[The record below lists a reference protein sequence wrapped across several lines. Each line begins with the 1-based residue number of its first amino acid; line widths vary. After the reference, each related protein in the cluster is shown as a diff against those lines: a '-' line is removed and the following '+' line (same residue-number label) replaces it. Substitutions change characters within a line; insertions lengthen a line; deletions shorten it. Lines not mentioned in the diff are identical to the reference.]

1 VWVHGVLLVAYRRFL
16 ADRFGAKL
24 ADEVFARHKRV
35 GPRQTYPDETFAGL
49 VDHAAS
55 LARREPDGML
65 REFGSALLG
74 TFHEMYP
81 SYFPPEGARRF
92 LLGLDSVAHARI
104 KDLLQGAQPPKLELS
119 DLGGGR
125 IKMIYQSDRK
135 LCAMLGGMLD
145 GVGAHYQT
153 PVRFTQQTCMRK
165 GEPQCTFLIEVQQT
179 LLPRGRKR

>member
-1 VWVHGVLLVAYRRFL
+1 LLVAYRRFL

-24 ADEVFARHKRV
+24 ADEVFSRHKRV
-35 GPRQTYPDETFAGL
+35 VARQTYPDEVFAGL
-49 VDHAAS
+49 VDLAAS
-55 LARREPDGML
+55 LARRDPDGML

-92 LLGLDSVAHARI
+92 LLGLDALVHTRI
-104 KDLLQGAQPPKLELS
+104 KELLPGAQPPRLEVS
-119 DLGGGR
+119 DLGSGR
-125 IKMIYQSDRK
+125 IKLIYRSERN

-153 PVRFTQQTCMRK
+153 PVRYSQETCVK
-165 GEPQCTFLIEVQQT
+165 NGGENCTFNIEVQQT
-179 LLPRGRKR
+179 LLPRARKK

>member
-1 VWVHGVLLVAYRRFL
+1 MHGVLLVAYRRFL

-24 ADEVFARHKRV
+24 ADEVFSRHKRV
-35 GPRQTYPDETFAGL
+35 VARQTYPDEVFAGL
-49 VDHAAS
+49 VDMAAS
-55 LARREPDGML
+55 LARREPDVML

-81 SYFPPEGARRF
+81 SYFPPEGAKRF
-92 LLGLDSVAHARI
+92 LLGLDTVAHARI
-104 KDLLQGAQPPKLELS
+104 KDLLPGSAPPRLDVS

-125 IKMIYQSDRK
+125 IKLIYKSDRA

-153 PVRFTQQTCMRK
+153 PVRYSQDTCVK
-165 GEPQCTFLIEVQQT
+165 TGGDQCTFMIEVQQT
-179 LLPRGRKR
+179 LLPRARKK